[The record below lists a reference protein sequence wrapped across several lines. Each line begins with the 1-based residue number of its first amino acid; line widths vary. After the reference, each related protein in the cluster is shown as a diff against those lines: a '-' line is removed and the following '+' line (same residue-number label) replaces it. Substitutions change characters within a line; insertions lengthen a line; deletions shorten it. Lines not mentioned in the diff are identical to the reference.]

1 MGAHQ
6 RWQGMARM
14 TAAARITQA
23 DIDRATKSVVSAG
36 IERARI
42 IMDLA
47 NAKIEIIIGE
57 SETPPSTPQWDDD
70 DV

>member
-1 MGAHQ
+1 
-6 RWQGMARM
+6 M
-14 TAAARITQA
+14 TAPARITQA
-23 DIDRATKSVVSAG
+23 DIDRATKAVRASG
-36 IERARI
+36 YETARI

-57 SETPPSTPQWDDD
+57 SADAPKISEVWDDE